1 MNIETIVEETT
12 EEINNT
18 NVPIK
23 HNDIKARLQAKLA
36 KRKAEATGV
45 KKKN

>member
-12 EEINNT
+12 EEINT
-18 NVPIK
+18 QIPIK

-45 KKKN
+45 KN